1 MVPCQCL
8 ALFLLRLL
16 LYTYFIPWQKYDC
29 YETCL
34 CKLVTYQPANLFAF
48 CVSLQTG
55 CLFENELCSPYE
67 ICVNGKMPN
76 AQKHTD
82 FKSFY
87 LNQITCIQV
96 YSNSPAIFLL
106 ILPINSQTHIRITN
120 LHSHLTIYICNQ
132 KLVRDHLFSAL
143 INKINTRTDRDVT
156 EHIMTDIMFA
166 LDYISW
172 KHITDNRGNSVNIT
186 LMPFNKRYMLRQ
198 HSLVRRVYLSWAQ
211 CKLLLK
217 LCSN

>member
-1 MVPCQCL
+1 MFLCKQVACLRTSCVRRMRSASTVRCQTHRNTL
-8 ALFLLRLL
+8 ILKAFIWIRLHVYRYIPTLRL
-16 LYTYFIPWQKYDC
+16 F
-29 YETCL
+29 
-34 CKLVTYQPANLFAF
+34 
-48 CVSLQTG
+48 
-55 CLFENELCSPYE
+55 
-67 ICVNGKMPN
+67 
-76 AQKHTD
+76 
-82 FKSFY
+82 
-87 LNQITCIQV
+87 
-96 YSNSPAIFLL
+96 FLL

-217 LCSN
+217 